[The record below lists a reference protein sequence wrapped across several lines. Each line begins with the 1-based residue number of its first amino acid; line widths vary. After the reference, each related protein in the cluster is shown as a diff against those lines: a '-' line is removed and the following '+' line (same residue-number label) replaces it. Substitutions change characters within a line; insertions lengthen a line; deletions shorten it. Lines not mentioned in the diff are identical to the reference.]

1 MLVGM
6 MREFRLFVRPFG
18 LNRRIKGENR
28 STGGKMNP
36 NAIRKGGVV
45 VSVVKDSVREETP
58 QLLAASKVAVKVLK
72 AAVARGD
79 LKKTKK
85 E

>member
-1 MLVGM
+1 
-6 MREFRLFVRPFG
+6 
-18 LNRRIKGENR
+18 
-28 STGGKMNP
+28 MNP

-85 E
+85 ETACNLY

>member
-1 MLVGM
+1 M
-6 MREFRLFVRPFG
+6 
-18 LNRRIKGENR
+18 IKLSNF
-28 STGGKMNP
+28 NP
-36 NAIRKGGVV
+36 NAERRGGVV
-45 VSVVKDSVREETP
+45 VSVEDSVREETP
-58 QLLAASKVAVKVLK
+58 QLLAASKIAVKVLK